1 MDVTLCSV
9 RLRGVLPRPEKLKHE
24 LEEGFGG
31 RWLVIASSGECLM
44 DYVQGACDVERE
56 VPLASLCSLAT
67 AMQQF
72 IDTACRQGE
81 ETMTHAVTFNSLQL
95 AICAGSSLSVLAVVA
110 PKEGTVSTA
119 SLRYKAMEIHA
130 ALSRGELGEE
140 FRKVVGASA
149 ESRAEKVSD
158 YTLSSCLAED
168 DSAMHLPKE
177 LASAAQQS
185 FVEAFSSSYQA
196 LLADALKDLEPDARD
211 RVRCLSLFDRRF
223 EFLALLPD
231 AERLQDEDQEDPA
244 VSSLPSTPTRLQL
257 LRAAAESAKGWRT
270 SLWTWP
276 VAKSLEVAVLC
287 TAASPVFAAAV
298 VELSEPLPMGPTTG
312 FDTVR
317 RVLPEEVG
325 LCQRTAAVSGM
336 LDSVAKQLCSRLG
349 LEPPAPDVV
358 GSLEG

>member
-1 MDVTLCSV
+1 M
-9 RLRGVLPRPEKLKHE
+9 LPRPVKSKHE

-44 DYVQGACDVERE
+44 DYVQGSCDVERE
-56 VPLASLCSLAT
+56 LPRASLCSLAT

-81 ETMTHAVTFNSLQL
+81 EAMTHAVTFNSLQL
-95 AICAGSSLSVLAVVA
+95 AICSGSSLTVLVVVA
-110 PKEGTVSTA
+110 PKAGSTSTASTA
-119 SLRYKAMEIHA
+119 SLRYKAMEIHV

-140 FRKVVGASA
+140 FKKVVGASA

-196 LLADALKDLEPDARD
+196 LLADALKDLEPAARD
-211 RVRCLSLFDRRF
+211 RVRCLSLFDSRF

-231 AERLQDEDQEDPA
+231 ERVQDEDQEDPG
-244 VSSLPSTPTRLQL
+244 VESQSSTPSTASRLQL
-257 LRAAAESAKGWRT
+257 LRAAAETAAAEKGQT
-270 SLWTWP
+270 SMWAWQ
-276 VAKSLEVAVLC
+276 VSRCFEVAVIC
-287 TAASPVFAAAV
+287 TVAFPVFVASV
-298 VELSEPLPMGPTTG
+298 VEVKITALPMVLPAQGSM
-312 FDTVR
+312 VR
-317 RVLPEEVG
+317 RVLPEEVE
-325 LCQRTAAVSGM
+325 LCPHTAAVAGM

-349 LEPPAPDVV
+349 LAPPTSGTVVV
-358 GSLEG
+358 GSLKEG